1 MASSSG
7 GMTGPFWSV
16 EAQQHYW
23 YDHVHDHLV
32 FQDGR
37 RIRRPDSVPRT
48 MLMPPPIQS
57 EYQSPPVGNSPAY
70 VLSGST
76 SRQPTTGVVGGR
88 TVPANANISD
98 VTSGFG
104 SLTVGG
110 TANTTTRTNPAPTAP
125 NASGVQSYRQP
136 RSEYV
141 TKDGVKTTLTEIK
154 EGSIV
159 DVFNPSSRVQTKYQT
174 GPIQDIT
181 DPTLLRDGRGR
192 GAYRKLLQTGSEGD
206 TEQLFSTFEIR
217 ATPRRFFTVG
227 KVFQV
232 LWSEPAG
239 ESRTQITGAI
249 PARQPGTARGLFTES
264 VYSKVRR
271 FVVIREAQDYC
282 SALPISTYGAQGVS
296 KTGVTKSEHAI
307 IYTGKVAPEPMAIEE
322 PSRGE
327 QGMRP
332 DPIRV
337 EPDDREDKLDPRS
350 RIDFGKVHTI
360 QHNIKVKS
368 YGKVHDNFMAALIR
382 QFNNCWYASSVP
394 TITPM
399 STSSPTATSSRTLV
413 EARAPA
419 AAIRESVSSGHR
431 SQLPRGSGSGDSQ
444 TGQQAAH
451 RSHPPAARNNDSGGD
466 ARIRPGERE
475 IIARLQERQ
484 RQQYWDAVDQLVERR
499 GMSREEAMGAINARL
514 AQNRAARAEEDD
526 DDDDDD
532 DDED

>member
-23 YDHVHDHLV
+23 YDHVNDHLV

-48 MLMPPPIQS
+48 MLLPPTLQPQVG
-57 EYQSPPVGNSPAY
+57 SPPSGNY
-70 VLSGST
+70 VLSGT
-76 SRQPTTGVVGGR
+76 TNRQPTTGGR
-88 TVPANANISD
+88 TVPANTNIND
-98 VTSGFG
+98 ITSGLSSLAVG
-104 SLTVGG
+104 SA
-110 TANTTTRTNPAPTAP
+110 ANATTRPAPSPAGPTVPGA
-125 NASGVQSYRQP
+125 QSSRQP

-141 TKDGVKTTLTEIK
+141 TSDGVKTTLTDIK
-154 EGSIV
+154 EGKIV
-159 DVFNPSSRVQTKYQT
+159 DVFNPSSRVQTLYQT

-192 GAYRKLLQTGSEGD
+192 GAYRMLIKTGSEGD

-217 ATPRRFFTVG
+217 AAPKRFFTVG
-227 KVFQV
+227 KVFMV

-239 ESRTQITGAI
+239 EARTLVTGAI
-249 PARQPGTARGLFTES
+249 PARTPGTTKGRFGENVF
-264 VYSKVRR
+264 SKVRR
-271 FVVIREAQDYC
+271 FVVIREAQTYC
-282 SALPISTYGAQGVS
+282 SALPITTYGAQGVG
-296 KTGVTKSEHAI
+296 KAGVTKSEHAI
-307 IYTGKVAPEPMAIEE
+307 IYTGKQASEPMAIEE

-327 QGMRP
+327 VGMRP

-337 EPDDREDKLDPRS
+337 DPDDREDKLDPRS

-360 QHNIKVKS
+360 QHNIKVRS
-368 YGKVHDNFMAALIR
+368 YGRVNDRSMQALIK

-394 TITPM
+394 TVTPA
-399 STSSPTATSSRTLV
+399 SALSPNPSSSRGLLET
-413 EARAPA
+413 RAPA
-419 AAIRESVSSGHR
+419 AARRESVSSGHR
-431 SQLPRGSGSGDSQ
+431 SQLPRGSGSGGSQ
-444 TGQQAAH
+444 SGQQPAQ
-451 RSHPPAARNNDSGGD
+451 RSQPSAARDTDVVGDS
-466 ARIRPGERE
+466 RNRPGERE

-499 GMSREEAMGAINARL
+499 GMSREEAMGAINTRL
-514 AQNRAARAEEDD
+514 AQNRAAAARVEEEDD

-532 DDED
+532 